1 MSEIYTT
8 IKLPITNFLSSM
20 KSVIDRYNK
29 SKIEQQQLLNPAS
42 EVKVH
47 I

>member
-1 MSEIYTT
+1 
-8 IKLPITNFLSSM
+8 M

-42 EVKVH
+42 EVKVY

>member
-1 MSEIYTT
+1 MIYTT
-8 IKLPITNFLSSM
+8 INLLTSNLLNSM